1 MVSPAHSSPFPGL
14 IAGLRRFRDRITGQ
28 EGSYRVALLAP
39 GQSRAVVQIAREI
52 LAVVQQLL
60 VWLRDGMAG
69 LAEQLVPIDALLA
82 VVESLGALVGALATA
97 LGPSSAAPPVGGLAE
112 AHGGVT
118 GSLGALGSLLATAP
132 PTELLPSP
140 ETLAELEGLLRELVG
155 PAHQDHPDADALGQL
170 MTQLQQLAAA

>member
-1 MVSPAHSSPFPGL
+1 MGH
-14 IAGLRRFRDRITGQ
+14 

-39 GQSRAVVQIAREI
+39 GQSRAVVQIARDI
-52 LAVVQQLL
+52 LAVVQRLL
-60 VWLRDGMAG
+60 VWLRDGMEG
-69 LAEQLVPIDALLA
+69 LAEQMVTIDALLA
-82 VVESLGALVGALATA
+82 VVESVGALVGALATA
-97 LGPSSAAPPVGGLAE
+97 LGPSSAAPPVAGLSE

-140 ETLAELEGLLRELVG
+140 EMLAELEDVLRELVG
-155 PAHQDHPDADALGQL
+155 PADQDHPNADALGQL